1 MKLRILAILLLLAL
15 LLGGCSPSSSY
26 SAMLY
31 DRLDTD
37 IAVTLYTDAGQGKEL
52 LMLCDR
58 HLAQGELLFS
68 RVDEGAELA
77 GLNQNG
83 DEAVTVSQ
91 ELAALLSRALALA
104 EETGGLFDPTAG
116 ILAELYDIKGT
127 RPLPTGEAVTAAL
140 AYTGYRKVC
149 VTGNLVSR
157 TPGVVLDLGG
167 IAKGYLAQQLV
178 AALLEAGVPGGVL
191 SLGGNVA
198 VFGKKT
204 DGSDF
209 RIALRSPFEGG
220 GTVGVLS
227 LRGTAY
233 VSTSGAYER
242 YRVDEQGNRYH
253 HIFDMQTGR
262 PSESDLASVTVV
274 ATDGARA
281 DAWSTALFVAGYEEA
296 LCLWQEA
303 GQSFEMVLVRKDG
316 EIYTTPGLS
325 FSPT

>member
-1 MKLRILAILLLLAL
+1 VA
-15 LLGGCSPSSSY
+15 
-26 SAMLY
+26 
-31 DRLDTD
+31 
-37 IAVTLYTDAGQGKEL
+37 
-52 LMLCDR
+52 
-58 HLAQGELLFS
+58 
-68 RVDEGAELA
+68 
-77 GLNQNG
+77 
-83 DEAVTVSQ
+83 
-91 ELAALLSRALALA
+91 
-104 EETGGLFDPTAG
+104 
-116 ILAELYDIKGT
+116 
-127 RPLPTGEAVTAAL
+127 
-140 AYTGYRKVC
+140 
-149 VTGNLVSR
+149 GNLVSR
-157 TPGVVLDLGG
+157 TPGVILDLGG
-167 IAKGYLAQQLV
+167 IAKGCLAQQLV
-178 AALLEAGVPGGVL
+178 EALLEAGVPGGVL

-227 LRGTAY
+227 LHGTAY

-242 YRVDEQGNRYH
+242 YRVDEQGKCYH

-296 LCLWQEA
+296 LHLWQEA
-303 GQSFEMVLVRKDG
+303 GQRFEMVLVRKNG
-316 EIYTTPGLS
+316 EVYTTPGLS